1 MSEDKHTSRTQPSKK
16 IILQQ
21 RHVITIIF
29 FGAVFGVYT
38 WSLCPTV
45 YLIDSGELAA
55 VSYTLGIAHPTGYP
69 LYTIIS
75 FFFARLGGEPVYNLN
90 VLSALLS
97 ATAALFLFLTARTI
111 LKNTLLALLPASL
124 FAFAP
129 IVWRTSVTN
138 EVYPL
143 TILFTLLVLYCLYR
157 MRDERHFYILMY
169 LAGLSFTNHMMIF
182 SLIIP
187 VILYAIIVYRIS
199 LPKILLGSILA
210 IAGISLYL
218 YLIVRT
224 AGAAELSWG
233 NTYNLQRLLWHMT
246 GKQYQVWMFS
256 LPMNEIM
263 RNLGS
268 GLGMLLRNFLYLFAG
283 GVIAGLYYLYRHDR
297 SKFWLLSVIMILNI
311 AYTVNYSIPDIE
323 AYYIPTLVAGIIV
336 FIYGVRLL
344 IRYARWFVV
353 IPAALIIPL
362 INYNA
367 CTLRGNTFGLDFGR
381 IHIEQ
386 LPERSTLICTYWD
399 IYSPLIYLRHVKN
412 IRRDIIM
419 IDKELLR
426 RTWYIDYLQRE
437 YPELYTRIKGPVE
450 RYLVE
455 LHKFEYDKPYNR
467 AVIQVRYI
475 DLLNDIVKQA
485 PGAVYYA
492 TPVADHDLAQVQ
504 PQLLRIPR
512 GMVFELRSDTAGY
525 EPFDFTRITFSQPE
539 TTSDQR
545 LGYNIKMLD
554 RMVMNNIRFLMASGN
569 TPAAKQAE
577 TWLRTFSSD
586 SK

>member
-1 MSEDKHTSRTQPSKK
+1 MSDDKQAFKPPSHKK
-16 IILQQ
+16 INFQLP
-21 RHVITIIF
+21 HVIAIIF
-29 FGAVFGVYT
+29 FSVVLGIYI

-129 IVWRTSVTN
+129 IIWRTSLTN

-143 TILFTLLVLYCLYR
+143 TALFTLLILYCLFR

-182 SLIIP
+182 SLVIP
-187 VILYAIIVYRIS
+187 VIIYAIIVYRIT
-199 LPKILLGSILA
+199 LPKILLGGILA
-210 IAGISLYL
+210 FTGISLYL
-218 YLIVRT
+218 YLLART
-224 AGAAELSWG
+224 AGAAELNWG
-233 NTYNLQRLLWHMT
+233 NAYNLQRLLWHMT

-263 RNLGS
+263 KNVSS
-268 GLGMLLRNFLYLFAG
+268 GLSMLLRNFLYLFAG
-283 GVIAGLYYLYRHDR
+283 GILAGLYYLYRHDR
-297 SKFWLLSVIMILNI
+297 SKFWLFSAIIALNI

-323 AYYIPTLVAGIIV
+323 AYYIPTLVAGITV

-344 IRYARWFVV
+344 TQYARWYIV

-362 INYNA
+362 INYNT

-386 LPERSTLICTYWD
+386 LPEHSTLICTYWD
-399 IYSPLIYLRHVKN
+399 IYSPLIYLRHVKD
-412 IRRDIIM
+412 IRSDIIM

-426 RTWYIDYLQRE
+426 RTWYIDYLQHE
-437 YPELYTRIKGPVE
+437 YPELFARIHGSVE
-450 RYLVE
+450 QYLVE
-455 LHKFEYDKPYNR
+455 LYKFEYDKPYNR
-467 AVIQVRYI
+467 TMIQARFI
-475 DLLNDIVKQA
+475 DLLNDIVRQA
-485 PGAVYYA
+485 PGTVYFA
-492 TPVADHDLAQVQ
+492 TPVTDQDLAQVQ

-512 GMVFELRSDTAGY
+512 GMVMELRSDTTGY
-525 EPFDFTRITFSQPE
+525 DPFDFTQFSLSPPR
-539 TTSDQR
+539 SINDLR
-545 LGYNIKMLD
+545 LRYNIEMVK
-554 RMVMNNIRFLMASGN
+554 RMALNNVRFLTITGN
-569 TPAAKQAE
+569 TYAAGQAE

-586 SK
+586 RK